1 VLTRPPATTA
11 RPCALLKIGEIDE
24 GPRLTLDLERD
35 PRRCRRCHRRRLAG
49 ITIGAFILF
58 AVYTFVAAGM
68 DDVATG
74 VVALAW
80 PGIAALALVIWVA
93 AWALVTG
100 VAEIALASTSP
111 EMQVNV
117 PCSD

>member
-1 VLTRPPATTA
+1 VVLSF
-11 RPCALLKIGEIDE
+11 L
-24 GPRLTLDLERD
+24 
-35 PRRCRRCHRRRLAG
+35 
-49 ITIGAFILF
+49 
-58 AVYTFVAAGM
+58 
-68 DDVATG
+68 DVATG

-80 PGIAALALVIWVA
+80 PGITALSLVIWVA

-117 PCSD
+117 PCSDWPGWCRSRPGVVLVIGPDVGAVTLAQVYGLFSIVYGISSLVTEANLRMAVSPLRMDEPMQWS